1 MTVEDM
7 SSIAIIAY
15 LLYHAALNWS
25 VETLNELV
33 DAELDALPPT
43 FKAKFLHIA
52 KMLESLGPQKVR
64 EPYVKHLEDKL
75 WEIRMKAQP
84 GIARA
89 IYVTVKD
96 RRMVILH
103 AFVKKT
109 QKTPRAALELARQR
123 MKETGL

>member
-1 MTVEDM
+1 M
-7 SSIAIIAY
+7 
-15 LLYHAALNWS
+15 NWS
-25 VETLNELV
+25 VETLNETV
-33 DAELDALPPT
+33 DAELETLAPT
-43 FKAKFLHIA
+43 FRAKFLHIA
-52 KMLESLGPQKVR
+52 EMLESLGPHQVR

-75 WEIRMKAQP
+75 WEIRIKAQP

-96 RRMVILH
+96 QRIVVLH

-123 MKETGL
+123 MKEAGL